1 QMLFGQWSVNKE
13 AILSAKL
20 QNCQNVNSK
29 GNEYCPLIFKN
40 QVYFV
45 SDYNAKGKY
54 TDQFDL
60 YYFDGN
66 KGKKMPMPANINS
79 LFHEGPM
86 GKTKDHLVFTR
97 STPTTEVEVIQYN
110 PANNSTVKLTGA
122 LDLNLSVLHPTFDEA
137 GGRMIATIPIVDSIK
152 SHTDLKMWEGKNTK
166 FPTIK
171 KLEGINS
178 TANDCFPR
186 LINDSILI
194 FASDRAGGYGGL
206 DLYVS
211 FYSDDA
217 WQTPLHLPEPINGP
231 ADDFGLVLNAD
242 MKKGYL
248 NSSRPGGKG
257 GDDIYLIQSK
267 NSLFD
272 FTHVKQNLTFDFEIL
287 DILTFLPIQDAFIK
301 ILPIKHDS
309 TLTYLAQQNLELVN
323 TSKELKLNNVIADQL
338 SSALL
343 FKTDSLGISQPTLE
357 IDPGY
362 FIEVA
367 IPNYQRQYLLHI
379 PERLD
384 TIQEIVM
391 VLSPESIAQDSVPR
405 PISQGQRFAIQGLTF
420 DENKLIIE
428 DFAEDF
434 LSDLSSAMKAYST
447 MLIQLIGY
455 TDARG
460 NAVQNFRKSQARA
473 ENLKKYLIEQ
483 GVESDRI
490 ITLGE
495 GENKILNQCTDGVEC
510 LDYEHNI
517 NNRIE
522 ISCISD

>member
-1 QMLFGQWSVNKE
+1 MFGQWSINKE
-13 AILSAKL
+13 AIISTKL
-20 QNCQNVNSK
+20 QNCLTINTK
-29 GNEYCPLIFKN
+29 GNDYCPLIFKN

-45 SDYNAKGKY
+45 SDFSAKGKN
-54 TDQFDL
+54 TGQFDL

-66 KGKKMPMPANINS
+66 KGQKMAMSAKVNS

-97 STPTTEVEVIQYN
+97 STTTNEVEVLQYT
-110 PANNSTVKLTGA
+110 PSLNNTVKLTGE
-122 LDLNLSVLHPTFDEA
+122 LDLNLSVLHPTFDQA
-137 GGRMIATIPIVDSIK
+137 GQKMIATIREVDSIK
-152 SHTDLKMWEGKNTK
+152 SQTDLKMWEGKNTK
-166 FPTIK
+166 FTNGK
-171 KLEGINS
+171 TLTGINS
-178 TANDCFPR
+178 SANDCFPR

-211 FYSDDA
+211 FYNDDE

-231 ADDFGLVLNAD
+231 GDDFGLVLNGD
-242 MKKGYL
+242 LKKGFF

-272 FTHVKQNLTFDFEIL
+272 FKQEKRTLAFDFEIL

-357 IDPGY
+357 LDPGY

-391 VLSPESIAQDSVPR
+391 VLSPESIVQDSVPR